1 MKVLDWPHTITVL
14 NLISPE
20 GLLLST
26 CWASNLYNLGDAF
39 YQNEGVLGD
48 EGRNNVF
55 KTLLLEYI

>member
-26 CWASNLYNLGDAF
+26 RWAINLYNLGDAF
-39 YQNEGVLGD
+39 YQNEGILGG

-55 KTLLLEYI
+55 KTLLVEYI